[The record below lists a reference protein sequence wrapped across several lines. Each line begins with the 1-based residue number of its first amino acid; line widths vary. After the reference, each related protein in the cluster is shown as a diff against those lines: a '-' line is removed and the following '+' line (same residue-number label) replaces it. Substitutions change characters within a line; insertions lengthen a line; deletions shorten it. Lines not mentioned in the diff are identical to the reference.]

1 MITNGKYVSIV
12 PIIEKVYRDMGSIN
26 QLNFGDAIEWVGEA
40 IEFIGAPL
48 QMTEKVAKI
57 EICGKRGRLPSD
69 LHMIIT
75 AGAAV
80 NADCNDCDISFTQMR
95 YSTDTYHMYVSCC
108 GDCNCTSSLT
118 YKVNDDYIFTNFDEG
133 VVRMAY
139 RGIPV
144 DKNGYPL
151 IPDDVKFK
159 NAVAYHVMWKLAFIM
174 LMQEKISRIAYE
186 KIERDRDWYIAA
198 AQTRANTPS
207 VDMMESIKNNWIR
220 LIKKINQQG
229 DGFKSAGEA
238 EQRITHNSTS
248 NGNVG
253 SPNCDTTETFFN
265 YTDSCNAPGTED
277 DE

>member
-26 QLNFGDAIEWVGEA
+26 QLNFGDAVEWAGEA
-40 IEFIGAPL
+40 IEFIGASL
-48 QMTEKVAKI
+48 QMTEKVALI
-57 EICGKRGRLPSD
+57 EICKKRGRLPSD
-69 LHMIIT
+69 LHAIIT

-80 NADCNDCDISFTQMR
+80 GATCEDCGTQFSQMR
-95 YSTDTYHMYVSCC
+95 YSTDAYHMYISCC
-108 GDCNCTSSLT
+108 SDCQCNSSIT
-118 YKVNDDYIFTNFDEG
+118 YKVNDDFIFTNFDEG
-133 VVRMAY
+133 VVRLAY

-159 NAVAYHVMWKLAFIM
+159 NAVSYHIMWKLAFIM
-174 LMQEKISRIAYE
+174 LMQEKISRVAYE

-220 LIKKINQQG
+220 LIKKINQQR
-229 DGFKSAGEA
+229 DGFKSAGDA
-238 EQRITHNSTS
+238 EQRITHNS
-248 NGNVG
+248 VG
-253 SPNCDTTETFFN
+253 GGSKPTNCDTDTETFFN
-265 YTDSCNAPGTED
+265 YTDSCNATGTED